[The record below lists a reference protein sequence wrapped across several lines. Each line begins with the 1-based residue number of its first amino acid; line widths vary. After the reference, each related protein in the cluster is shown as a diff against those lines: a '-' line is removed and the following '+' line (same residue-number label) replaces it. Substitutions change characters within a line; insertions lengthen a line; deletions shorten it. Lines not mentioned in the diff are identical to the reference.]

1 MTDKNLFWVIED
13 HMEVAQNNC
22 DWLKKVEANS
32 ECRIFS
38 TPNEAQDTL
47 EIEQPNLIVLD
58 LLYGQSSGIQSA
70 ELGLNFLS
78 FMMKNYPQLN
88 ILIYSSEPSL
98 LQPIMKEI
106 SLHTG
111 GFVIVNKLSRRKMF
125 VEGVVSSLN
134 GELRI
139 PKDLRGEVTLTE
151 KELEVLNLLC
161 KEYLSDVN
169 LAKKLN
175 ISKRTAQG
183 YIQRLKE
190 KLNINYLDNK
200 KTNYRVALC
209 IEAVKRKLIYL

>member
-1 MTDKNLFWVIED
+1 MTIKVNMED
-13 HMEVAQNNC
+13 DFRFNGTCKIN
-22 DWLKKVEANS
+22 
-32 ECRIFS
+32 F
-38 TPNEAQDTL
+38 
-47 EIEQPNLIVLD
+47 D
-58 LLYGQSSGIQSA
+58 LSKSV
-70 ELGLNFLS
+70 
-78 FMMKNYPQLN
+78 
-88 ILIYSSEPSL
+88 
-98 LQPIMKEI
+98 KEI
-106 SLHTG
+106 SLHAG